1 VKGSQKA
8 DEILASIP
16 RDDWYELRVMS
27 RTFQGRQYVDI
38 RLWQVLRSGM
48 TRPTP
53 KGVQLRPSE
62 LREVIA
68 ALQQAMD
75 ALGEGDDVEAA

>member
-53 KGVQLRPSE
+53 KGVQARPSE
-62 LREVIA
+62 LRELIA